1 MESEKPRVVAEAS
14 ELLSDLRD
22 ALVETMGDPFQARV
36 YTTVTERPGAT
47 IAQIAAR
54 IGESPRRVR
63 HQIEHLLKVGLVHLD
78 SKTQKRNAREHHYR
92 AVALAKFQH
101 ELDSSWDDDQR
112 RKLAL
117 SVTRMITGDIG
128 QALRA
133 GILGTSDGH
142 AEVRVSAEVDA
153 PGWQELADIM
163 EKVMGEIEGT
173 VIRSAARLEA
183 SGLGG
188 TEVVAAL
195 LLFETPA
202 WERSVDDLPG
212 PRPSQWRS
220 GELSADDPPV
230 PLTRRPPTVEDPG
243 PPG

>member
-1 MESEKPRVVAEAS
+1 MEAERARVAAEAM
-14 ELLSDLRD
+14 ELPPDLRD
-22 ALVETMGDPFQARV
+22 ALVDTLSDPFQARV

-54 IGESPRRVR
+54 IGEPPRRVR
-63 HQIEHLLKVGLVHLD
+63 HQIEHLLEVGLVHLD
-78 SKTQKRNAREHHYR
+78 SRTKRRNAREHHYR
-92 AVALAKFQH
+92 AVALAKVQN

-112 RKLAL
+112 RKVAL

-142 AEVRVSAEVDA
+142 AEVRVSAEVDGQ
-153 PGWQELADIM
+153 GWQELADIM
-163 EKVMGEIEGT
+163 ERVMGEIEET

-195 LLFETPA
+195 LLFQTPA
-202 WERSVDDLPG
+202 WERSVDDTPG

-220 GELSADDPPV
+220 EELGGSAH
-230 PLTRRPPTVEDPG
+230 RQ
-243 PPG
+243 

>member
-1 MESEKPRVVAEAS
+1 VEAEKPRVAAEAM
-14 ELLSDLRD
+14 ELPPDLRD
-22 ALVETMGDPFQARV
+22 ALVETLGNPFQARV

-54 IGESPRRVR
+54 IGEPPRRVR
-63 HQIEHLLKVGLVHLD
+63 YQVEHLLEVGLVHLD
-78 SKTQKRNAREHHYR
+78 SKTQRRNTREHHYR
-92 AVALAKFQH
+92 AVALAKVQN
-101 ELDSSWDDDQR
+101 ELDSSWSDDQR

-117 SVTRMITGDIG
+117 SITRMITGDIG
-128 QALRA
+128 QAFRA

-153 PGWQELADIM
+153 QGWQELADIM
-163 EKVMGEIEGT
+163 ERVMGEIEQT
-173 VIRSAARLEA
+173 VIRSTARLEV

-195 LLFETPA
+195 LLFQTPG
-202 WERSVDDLPG
+202 WEHSVDDTPG

-220 GELSADDPPV
+220 EEVTG
-230 PLTRRPPTVEDPG
+230 PLP
-243 PPG
+243 